1 MISFILF
8 FLTLGGLKLIDSPRD
23 SLRERAVA
31 ALSRGP
37 TVKLKSD
44 SSPSSED
51 YTRVNFRLLAKSTVL
66 SDGEIEKV
74 TVPDEIQALDEEL
87 VELHGYLLPVE
98 LKEGKLASFL
108 LLSDQLACC
117 YGVEPAVNSWV
128 YVTLDEPS
136 EVLVDQLIL
145 VRGRF
150 FVQPLV
156 EGGQVLGIYG
166 MQGKQL
172 LPATVGK

>member
-1 MISFILF
+1 M
-8 FLTLGGLKLIDSPRD
+8 
-23 SLRERAVA
+23 
-31 ALSRGP
+31 
-37 TVKLKSD
+37 
-44 SSPSSED
+44 
-51 YTRVNFRLLAKSTVL
+51 LAKSTVL